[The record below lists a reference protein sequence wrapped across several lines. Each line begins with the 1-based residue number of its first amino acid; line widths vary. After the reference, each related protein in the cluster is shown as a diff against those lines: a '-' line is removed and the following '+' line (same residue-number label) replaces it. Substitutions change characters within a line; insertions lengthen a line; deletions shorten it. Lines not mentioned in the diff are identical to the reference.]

1 MKKDPLT
8 ARQGGLL
15 LLSFSLKKQLILLQ
29 NQFHAIR
36 FHSDMAFLF
45 LKKKLYFFFIT
56 NFMPSTSMVMV
67 LPVTFT
73 SAPSS
78 PSVFSLPFS

>member
-1 MKKDPLT
+1 MKKTPLP
-8 ARQGGLL
+8 QGKGIFYCCLFL
-15 LLSFSLKKQLILLQ
+15 LKKQLILQ
-29 NQFHAIR
+29 SQFHAIH

-67 LPVTFT
+67 LLVTFT